1 MCSIDTRHYLPRKGK
16 NVTST
21 PVTVY
26 QTGLCLECRGFLP
39 KGFRNRLKSQGKSP
53 THDPTTLDYPR
64 RHYHPPEAPTGRQ
77 SNCISATLV

>member
-26 QTGLCLECRGFLP
+26 QTGLCLECRGFRFFQGQ
-39 KGFRNRLKSQGKSP
+39 GFQKQAQKLKSQKGKVR
-53 THDPTTLDYPR
+53 HTTR
-64 RHYHPPEAPTGRQ
+64 R
-77 SNCISATLV
+77 L